1 MLRRLSRLLLRL
13 LARSQVRPLARIR
26 PAGIDRGLLYT
37 VRQSDLRRH
46 HHPSA
51 APGSGTIGPALAAA
65 PAIAAFSEYRVVG
78 VRSCPLLQRADGAGH
93 AVLGLVVG
101 L

>member
-1 MLRRLSRLLLRL
+1 M
-13 LARSQVRPLARIR
+13 
-26 PAGIDRGLLYT
+26 
-37 VRQSDLRRH
+37 RQSDLRRH

-51 APGSGTIGPALAAA
+51 APGSGTIGLALAAA

-101 L
+101 LQQGKNFFQAFSECAATAFRSQ